1 MMTSILKKVIC
12 VVIAAAGLCGCEKID
27 QDNLEGTWT
36 ESYDPSVFAMDGT
49 VTYTF
54 DGKGGYI
61 LHVYDALSGE
71 SHDTSGRYAID
82 LINKNT
88 ITLNPQ
94 MSDFSNV
101 SYEFVKL
108 TSKEMSWQKEGTVYS
123 KGTWGTDYRHFKR
136 VR

>member
-1 MMTSILKKVIC
+1 MTSILKKAIC

-27 QDNLEGTWT
+27 QNKLEGTWT
-36 ESYDPSVFAMDGT
+36 ESYDPSVFAMDGS

-54 DGKGGYI
+54 DGNGGYT
-61 LHVYDALSGE
+61 LKVYDALSGKSNE
-71 SHDTSGRYAID
+71 KSGRYAID